1 MGQSPEGHLPPDLR
15 GRGGVGGG
23 ARENRSAA
31 ISRGAALAGPVAEK
45 DSGETSA
52 PEESAEAL
60 EHKCTRCSTVSSEEA
75 NFCHKCGK
83 DLLLDPM
90 KKLGIEFTEEDL
102 DQYLFKGYLVKEV
115 KVVGRS
121 LMVRS
126 SLPDDHKQI
135 TAYLMDEWNNKPV
148 TQDFWENLR
157 GAASISLCIVSFDGK
172 EIGENVS
179 ERVDWMLKIGSAL
192 HDMVTQK
199 VVLFNRAITEWL
211 SKKDTFL
218 AS

>member
-15 GRGGVGGG
+15 GRGGIGGG
-23 ARENRSAA
+23 ARENRASA
-31 ISRGAALAGPVAEK
+31 ISRDAALSNPPVEEHLSEK
-45 DSGETSA
+45 APPEPETDV
-52 PEESAEAL
+52 
-60 EHKCTRCSTVSSEEA
+60 EHKCTRCSTISSEEA

-192 HDMVTQK
+192 HDMITNK